1 MATLPVPGRDGVRNV
16 PEDQLSKR
24 ERSILGAYYNA
35 VQRVLGNQDPWAA
48 VEFEGVSI
56 GGVPLP
62 TDPDEIEWLAFAG
75 EFDFDDF
82 YTLDPGEQR

>member
-1 MATLPVPGRDGVRNV
+1 
-16 PEDQLSKR
+16 
-24 ERSILGAYYNA
+24 

-56 GGVPLP
+56 GGIPLP

-82 YTLDPGEQR
+82 YTLDPGERR